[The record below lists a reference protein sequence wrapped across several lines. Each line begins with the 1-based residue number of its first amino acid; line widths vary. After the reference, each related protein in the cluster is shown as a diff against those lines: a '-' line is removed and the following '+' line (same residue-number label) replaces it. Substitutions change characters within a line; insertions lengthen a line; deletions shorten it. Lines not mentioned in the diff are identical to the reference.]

1 MFSIDS
7 DPKRATFHDI
17 SMRRVLAVALGL
29 ALLTPSGWC
38 AEAQTGPEKNLKG
51 DEITIQESGKIAQVV
66 GQLLQRA
73 HYKQAPLNDETSK
86 TFLKNYFNA
95 LDYNHLIFLQSDI
108 EEFEQKYA
116 TSLDDRTQQADT
128 AAAFEI
134 YDRYI
139 QRLDERRILVEK
151 LVKQEHD
158 FTKDETF
165 STARNKAPFPKDEA
179 EAAELWRLR
188 IKFELLQSRLNK
200 EKPEEAADVIAR
212 RYARLEKTM
221 KSFGREDILQ
231 MYLTA
236 LANAYDPHSDYFS
249 PSEAKNF
256 DIQHISLSLSGI
268 GATLEWDDGYTKIK
282 SLVPG
287 GPADLSKQLKPGD
300 KIVSVAQGSGEPV
313 DVVEM
318 RLNKVVELI
327 RGKRGTEVR
336 LTVIPAKAP
345 DTKKVITITRDE
357 IKLQEQYAKARVV
370 EQVGA
375 DGKTHR
381 LGVITLPQFYDD
393 CSAHVEKLIG
403 RLKKENIDGLVLD
416 LRKNGGGILDE
427 AISLTGLFIKKGP
440 VVQVKDSR
448 KQIQVMKDD
457 NSKIA
462 YDGPLVVM
470 TSRLSASASEI
481 VAAALQD
488 YGRALVIGDQAT
500 HGKGTVQTVLGL
512 DSFIRK
518 DDVPNPGKLKLTVS
532 KFYRVE
538 GGTTQREGVT
548 PDIVLPSVYDYLELG
563 ESSIENA
570 LPADRINP
578 VSHERVGKVTSAW
591 EQELQSKS
599 RERIKEDR
607 DFEYLFEDIAQVKKQ
622 QADKTVSLNEQ
633 KRLAEK
639 EEQKA
644 KMEARKKERA
654 ARKVE
659 GEKVFE
665 LTLEMVD
672 KNGAMQQV
680 AALNAKQDDNLA
692 ATKVETPDDPSAL
705 EEEDESGNAPDPHLN
720 EGLHIL
726 SDYAALL
733 ASSERRLAD
742 TAAATK

>member
-1 MFSIDS
+1 
-7 DPKRATFHDI
+7 
-17 SMRRVLAVALGL
+17 
-29 ALLTPSGWC
+29 
-38 AEAQTGPEKNLKG
+38 
-51 DEITIQESGKIAQVV
+51 
-66 GQLLQRA
+66 
-73 HYKQAPLNDETSK
+73 
-86 TFLKNYFNA
+86 
-95 LDYNHLIFLQSDI
+95 
-108 EEFEQKYA
+108 
-116 TSLDDRTQQADT
+116 
-128 AAAFEI
+128 
-134 YDRYI
+134 
-139 QRLDERRILVEK
+139 
-151 LVKQEHD
+151 
-158 FTKDETF
+158 
-165 STARNKAPFPKDEA
+165 
-179 EAAELWRLR
+179 
-188 IKFELLQSRLNK
+188 
-200 EKPEEAADVIAR
+200 
-212 RYARLEKTM
+212 
-221 KSFGREDILQ
+221 
-231 MYLTA
+231 
-236 LANAYDPHSDYFS
+236 
-249 PSEAKNF
+249 
-256 DIQHISLSLSGI
+256 SLSLSGI